1 MRYVRGSN
9 QRVSEGWP
17 RELYWTIIGLGLW
30 LAVSIWSFCGAGYT
44 ALVMAVIGLLIAIVV
59 GLVAVAVLFFQRR
72 GRPREEP
79 RPGSLA
85 DWLGSEFE
93 AHTGR
98 LKGVAAAAQVIL
110 PLAAVAFGMTLFAII
125 RHLDFGA

>member
-1 MRYVRGSN
+1 MRYERGSN
-9 QRVSEGWP
+9 LPVSEGWP
-17 RELYWTIIGLGLW
+17 RELYWIIVGLGLW
-30 LAVSIWSFCGAGYT
+30 LAISIWGFCGAGYT
-44 ALVMAVIGLLIAIVV
+44 AMVMAVIALLIAIAV
-59 GLVAVAVLFFQRR
+59 GIVAIAVLAAQRR
-72 GRPREEP
+72 GRPHEDP

-98 LKGVAAAAQVIL
+98 LKGAAAAAQVIL

-125 RHLDFGA
+125 RHIDFGA